1 MKRQRLSLYF
11 AISCFFLL
19 TACSYVEQ
27 RDGNMLPYV
36 AEILSDS
43 SSDEYLLLS
52 GFNEPSSRGNIVIM
66 DRSDRAE
73 AFADYFVASDIY
85 DNINGNEGGDLLPDY
100 AGERIVEI
108 SDNGNT
114 PYSEFLDDR
123 TAMREATV
131 KTVLATLDSAAS
143 AKIAVLPSP
152 FMAAYGMNDVDTLLY
167 ASDCA
172 LQVVSPLRL
181 LAASS
186 QNAGMIAVFAD
197 SEAAGTDIYSEIF
210 GEGRVFVYDCDSLP
224 TLEAFF
230 DEYGMQEDH
239 RAIDLMVIDNVNVD
253 VQALEKELA
262 TFFSVENFD
271 NLAIRQMT
279 GSDFSFADTKD
290 VAAREV
296 YRLMRKGNLFTH
308 AISYPV
314 KLGLRTDF
322 IGDYSLYNVQ
332 D

>member
-1 MKRQRLSLYF
+1 MKIPRLSLYF

-27 RDGNMLPYV
+27 GNGNMLPYV

-43 SSDEYLLLS
+43 SSDVYQRLS
-52 GFNEPSSRGNIVIM
+52 NFNEPSSRGNIAVM
-66 DRSDRAE
+66 DMSGRAE
-73 AFADYFVASDIY
+73 AFADYFLKCDIY
-85 DNINGNEGGDLLPDY
+85 DNINGNDGSDLLPDY
-100 AGERIVEI
+100 AGERVVEI
-108 SDNGNT
+108 SDNGNA
-114 PYSEFLDDR
+114 PYSAFLDDR

-131 KTVLATLDSAAS
+131 KTVLATLDSVAS

-167 ASDCA
+167 ASGCA

-181 LAASS
+181 LAARTR
-186 QNAGMIAVFAD
+186 NVGRIAVFAD

-210 GEGRVFVYDCDSLP
+210 GEDRIYVYDCDSLP
-224 TLEAFF
+224 TLKAFF

-239 RAIDLMVIDNVNVD
+239 KAVDLMVIDNVNIDVD
-253 VQALEKELA
+253 ALEKELA
-262 TFFSVENFD
+262 TFFSIENFD
-271 NLAIRQMT
+271 NLAIRQMI
-279 GSDFSFADTKD
+279 GSDFSIADTRD

-296 YRLMRKGNLFTH
+296 YRIMRKKNLFTH
-308 AISYPV
+308 IISYPV
-314 KLGLRTDF
+314 KLSLRTDF